1 MVLKILLL
9 LVLILING
17 FFSAAEM
24 AFVSINKIQLD
35 NDIKQENK
43 KAKRVKK
50 LLENSSNVLAVIQI
64 SITVIGFLSSA
75 FAAETLAEKLAQV
88 VAPLIPLSLS
98 STETILIILVT
109 LVLSF
114 FTLILGEL
122 VPKRIALASPQKV
135 AYSCSLPISIFQK
148 IFYPIVILLSAT
160 TNFVCK
166 LLGIKKK
173 TDDTITENEIISIIS
188 RGRSEGII
196 DMEEEDLLLKVF
208 KFDDTTAQK
217 VMTPREKVIAIDTYT
232 SEKALLHIIKNC
244 NFSRIPVYK
253 DRMDNIVGILVV
265 KELLIRYSQNG
276 KLDYKTAMHQPYF
289 VDINDKIDDIFRM
302 MQSEKQAM
310 VVVKDENRMAG
321 VITLKDAVEEIVGNL
336 TDEYSL
342 E

>member
-1 MVLKILLL
+1 MILKICLLF
-9 LVLILING
+9 VLILING
-17 FFSAAEM
+17 FFSASEM

-35 NDIKQENK
+35 NDIKADNK

-75 FAAETLAEKLAQV
+75 FAAETLAERLT
-88 VAPLIPLSLS
+88 LILNPYIALNRGTL
-98 STETILIILVT
+98 ETILIVIVT
-109 LVLSF
+109 LILSF
-114 FTLILGEL
+114 FTLIFGEL

-135 AYSCSLPISIFQK
+135 AYFSSLPIAIFQK
-148 IFYPIVILLSAT
+148 IFYPFVLLLSST
-160 TNFVCK
+160 TNLVCI
-166 LLGIKKK
+166 LLGIKKNSEEK
-173 TDDTITENEIISIIS
+173 ITENEIISIIS

-208 KFDDTTAQK
+208 KFDDTTAEK

-244 NFSRIPVYK
+244 SFSRIPVYK
-253 DRMDNIVGILVV
+253 DKMDNIVGILVV
-265 KELLIRYSQNG
+265 KELLIRYSTNR
-276 KLDYKTAMHQPYF
+276 KLDYKTAMHKPYF

-310 VVVKDENRMAG
+310 VIVKDQNRTAG
-321 VITLKDAVEEIVGNL
+321 VITLKDAVEEIVGTL
-336 TDEYSL
+336 TDEYIL